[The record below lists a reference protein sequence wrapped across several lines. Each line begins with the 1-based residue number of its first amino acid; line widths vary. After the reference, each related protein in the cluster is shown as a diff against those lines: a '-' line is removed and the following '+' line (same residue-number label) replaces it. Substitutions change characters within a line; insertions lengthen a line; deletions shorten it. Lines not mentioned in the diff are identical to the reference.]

1 MFSAEAGVTLCA
13 TDGVPLDAAETMIS
27 RLITVYV
34 VYLLAAMSPGPA
46 VVYVM
51 RTSVGS
57 RGLGLSAA
65 MGVATGT
72 ALWVGVAALGLSALL
87 KDSPRLMDA
96 IRVAGGA
103 YFLFLGWKLGRSAAT
118 AEAGREPKFMPRSPW
133 AAYTQGVV
141 TNAANPG
148 TALFFTALL
157 GLYDV
162 QSMPLGAQF
171 AVYFGIPL
179 LSVVWYGGLS
189 YVFSNV
195 RLSRAYL
202 NLRRPLDAALAA
214 LFVFLGIR
222 LILSAGR

>member
-1 MFSAEAGVTLCA
+1 
-13 TDGVPLDAAETMIS
+13 MIA
-27 RLITVYV
+27 RLLTVYV

-57 RGLGLSAA
+57 RGYGLRAA
-65 MGVATGT
+65 LGVATGT
-72 ALWVGVAALGLSALL
+72 ALWVVVAALGLSTLL

-96 IRVAGGA
+96 IRAAGGV
-103 YFLFLGWKLGRSAAT
+103 YFVFLGWKLGRSAAT
-118 AEAGREPKFMPRSPW
+118 AEAGSVPSFMPRSRW
-133 AAYTQGVV
+133 AAYTQGAA
-141 TNAANPG
+141 TNATNPG

-162 QSMPLGAQF
+162 PGMPFGAQA
-171 AVYFGIPL
+171 AVYCGIPV
-179 LSVVWYGGLS
+179 LSVGWYGVLS
-189 YVFSNV
+189 YAFSDE

-202 NLRRPLDAALAA
+202 NLRRPLDGSLAA

-222 LILSAGR
+222 LILSAGLFPGAAR